1 MKQFLYLLAVAACFI
16 SACGSSTPS
25 QVEGYVPIYQSD
37 SSVAS
42 ITSSEPRA
50 IVEGGK
56 IYTKDSLLFQIE
68 KGVGIHIINIADPE
82 NPEKTGFINIMGV
95 SDMSIK
101 GQLLYANNFNDL
113 VIVDI
118 SNLNAVKL
126 IKRQEGA
133 FKLSSSQLPPE
144 QGYFECIDPS
154 KGKVVG
160 WKKQVI
166 YSPKCRN

>member
-1 MKQFLYLLAVAACFI
+1 MKQFLCLLAVAACFI
-16 SACGSSTPS
+16 SACGSSSPG

-37 SSVAS
+37 SSVS
-42 ITSSEPRA
+42 NITSSDPRA

-68 KGVGIHIINIADPE
+68 KGVGIHIINIA
-82 NPEKTGFINIMGV
+82 NPVTPQKEGFINIMGV

-101 GQLLYANNFNDL
+101 GQILYANNYNDL

-118 SNLNAVKL
+118 SNLNDVKL
-126 IKRQEGA
+126 LKRQEGA

-144 QGYFECIDPS
+144 SGYFECVDPG

-160 WKKQVI
+160 WKKQI
-166 YSPKCRN
+166 IHSPKCRN